1 MNIQNKQKYIYDPI
15 KEANKQ
21 CHLLDFYHILPQLR
35 KDIRKHLEHFSYS
48 QDHIIY
54 LILAIID
61 MCHFRVGNT
70 KYIKSTGIA
79 TLKKEH
85 IQSSTNCS
93 TIAFNGKRQV
103 VNQCEILNQKMNKIL
118 MNLAQYKNDDNFL
131 FTYRDEYNNEHRI
144 TAEKINEL
152 LHRYGDITTKMF
164 RTWKANYYFI
174 KTIKYLELPNTKTS
188 MKKNISKA
196 VEITAHKLH
205 HTKAIC
211 RRSYIDS
218 RIVKLYQ
225 DSPENFINL
234 LKGTKNTNQ
243 YLLDDE
249 TDVLKLL
256 EFECSNS

>member
-1 MNIQNKQKYIYDPI
+1 MNIQKKYIYDPM
-15 KEANKQ
+15 KEASKQ
-21 CHLLDFYHILPQLR
+21 CHLLDFYQILPQLR
-35 KDIRKHLEHFSYS
+35 KDIREHLEHFSYT
-48 QDHIIY
+48 QEHIIY

-70 KYIKSTGIA
+70 KYTKSTGIA

-85 IQSSTNCS
+85 IECNANYSNIS
-93 TIAFNGKRQV
+93 FHGKRQV
-103 VNQCEILNQKMNKIL
+103 VNQCEILSTKMNKIL
-118 MNLAQYKNDDNFL
+118 MNLAEYKSDDDFL

-174 KTIKYLELPNTKTS
+174 KTIKQLDLPSTKGA

-196 VEITAHKLH
+196 VESTAHKLH

-225 DSPENFINL
+225 ESPEQFIKL
-234 LKGTKNTNQ
+234 LRGVKNTNQ

-249 TDVLKLL
+249 NDVLQLL
-256 EFECSNS
+256 QFECSNS

>member
-1 MNIQNKQKYIYDPI
+1 
-15 KEANKQ
+15 
-21 CHLLDFYHILPQLR
+21 
-35 KDIRKHLEHFSYS
+35 
-48 QDHIIY
+48 
-54 LILAIID
+54 

-70 KYIKSTGIA
+70 KYTKSTGIA

-85 IQSSTNCS
+85 IHSDMNCS

-103 VNQCEILNQKMNKIL
+103 MNQCEILSQKMNKVL
-118 MNLAQYKNDDNFL
+118 MNLAEYKSDDHFL

-174 KTIKYLELPNTKTS
+174 KTIKQLEIPNTKTAI
-188 MKKNISKA
+188 KKNISKA
-196 VEITAHKLH
+196 VEITAQKLH

-218 RIVKLYQ
+218 RIIKLYR
-225 DSPENFINL
+225 DSAEQFNKL
-234 LKGTKNTNQ
+234 LKGVKNTNQ

-249 TDVLKLL
+249 NDVIQLL
-256 EFECSNS
+256 QEQC

>member
-1 MNIQNKQKYIYDPI
+1 
-15 KEANKQ
+15 
-21 CHLLDFYHILPQLR
+21 
-35 KDIRKHLEHFSYS
+35 
-48 QDHIIY
+48 
-54 LILAIID
+54 
-61 MCHFRVGNT
+61 
-70 KYIKSTGIA
+70 
-79 TLKKEH
+79 
-85 IQSSTNCS
+85 
-93 TIAFNGKRQV
+93 
-103 VNQCEILNQKMNKIL
+103 
-118 MNLAQYKNDDNFL
+118 MNLAEYKNDDDFL

-174 KTIKYLELPNTKTS
+174 KTIKYLELPTTKTA

-196 VEITAHKLH
+196 VDVTAHKLH

-225 DSPENFINL
+225 ESPEKFINL
-234 LKGTKNTNQ
+234 LKGVKNTNQ